1 MSGACACNDSL
12 FQESEGK
19 GSAKRVVGR
28 AWAVLGSLPISA
40 IANHHVW
47 IKTTQIDLLFFQF
60 SINFIVL
67 VCIIVG
73 TYFVHFDEF
82 DNLCA

>member
-1 MSGACACNDSL
+1 MLARVSVMTAYFKKAKEKALQREQSG
-12 FQESEGK
+12 G
-19 GSAKRVVGR
+19 
-28 AWAVLGSLPISA
+28 AWAVLCSLPISA

-47 IKTTQIDLLFFQF
+47 TKTTQIDLFFQF

-82 DNLCA
+82 DN